1 MKKLIIALSMALS
14 CVAFSQE
21 KNIEKKSPEE
31 RAEKQL
37 KKMTLDLNLDQK
49 QVATLS
55 ELLLNQAKKRDEK
68 ILAYQI
74 NKEDI
79 GSISRK
85 DRKIL
90 LAEMK
95 QNQSEMKEKMK
106 EILNAEQFTKWEK
119 KQQDKREKMIEKIKE
134 RR

>member
-79 GSISRK
+79 GSISRE

-106 EILNAEQFTKWEK
+106 EILNAEQFTQYFQLLLKV
-119 KQQDKREKMIEKIKE
+119 
-134 RR
+134 

>member
-1 MKKLIIALSMALS
+1 MKKLIIALSIALS

-79 GSISRK
+79 GSISRE

>member
-1 MKKLIIALSMALS
+1 
-14 CVAFSQE
+14 
-21 KNIEKKSPEE
+21 
-31 RAEKQL
+31 
-37 KKMTLDLNLDQK
+37 MTLDLNLDQK

-79 GSISRK
+79 GSISRE

-119 KQQDKREKMIEKIKE
+119 KEQDKREKMIEKIKE

>member
-119 KQQDKREKMIEKIKE
+119 KEQDKREKMIEKIKE

>member
-1 MKKLIIALSMALS
+1 M
-14 CVAFSQE
+14 
-21 KNIEKKSPEE
+21 
-31 RAEKQL
+31 
-37 KKMTLDLNLDQK
+37 
-49 QVATLS
+49 
-55 ELLLNQAKKRDEK
+55 
-68 ILAYQI
+68 AYQI

-79 GSISRK
+79 GSISRE